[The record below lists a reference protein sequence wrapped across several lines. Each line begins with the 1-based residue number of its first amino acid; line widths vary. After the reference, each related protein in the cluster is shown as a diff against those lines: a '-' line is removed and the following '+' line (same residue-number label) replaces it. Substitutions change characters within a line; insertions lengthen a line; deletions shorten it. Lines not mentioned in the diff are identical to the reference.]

1 LWRGVALCVFAQSD
15 THGDQTLP
23 RLNDR
28 VRHGVLIPTK
38 MPNIENEK
46 IAVIGLGYVGLPV
59 ALSFGRKL
67 PTVGFD
73 IRQRRVDELKKGHD
87 ETLEV
92 TTEQLQAATK
102 LEMTADPAKLSDCT
116 FYIVAVPTPIDS
128 NNRPD
133 LGPMISASK
142 TIGPHLK
149 KGDIV
154 CYESTVYPGVTE
166 EVCGPILDN
175 LSGLKNGV
183 DYFLGYSPERIN
195 PGDKEHTFEKIMKVV
210 SGQTPDSLERVAKV
224 YASVV
229 TAGVHRAPSI
239 KVAEAAKVI
248 ENTQR
253 DLNIALMN
261 ELALIFDRMGIRTQD
276 VLDAAGTKWNF
287 LKFSPGLVGGHCI
300 GVDPYYL
307 TTKAQELGYLPEV
320 ILAGRRIN
328 NNVGPFIAQKTVK
341 MLVQHGETPL
351 KKAKVGILGLTFKE
365 NVPDLRNSKIP
376 DIVNELAQY
385 GIDAMVHDPMG
396 DPREAHEEYKIEITP
411 LEKFQQL
418 DALILAVAHKE
429 YISNPAGIY
438 ERVRDGGAVIDVKS
452 ALSPTTKP
460 PRGIRLW
467 SL

>member
-1 LWRGVALCVFAQSD
+1 
-15 THGDQTLP
+15 
-23 RLNDR
+23 
-28 VRHGVLIPTK
+28 
-38 MPNIENEK
+38 MPNLEQEK

-59 ALSFGRKL
+59 AISFGKKL
-67 PTVGFD
+67 PTIGFD
-73 IRQRRVDELKKGHD
+73 IRQRRIDELRKGHD

-92 TTEQLQAATK
+92 TSEQLASAKQ
-102 LEMTADPAKLSDCT
+102 LEMTADPVKLGDCT
-116 FYIVAVPTPIDS
+116 FYIVAVPTPIDH

-142 TIGPHLK
+142 TIAPHLK

-154 CYESTVYPGVTE
+154 VYESTVYPGVTE
-166 EVCGPILDN
+166 EVCGPILDQ
-175 LSGLKNGV
+175 LSGLKNGS

-210 SGQTPDSLERVAKV
+210 SGQTPEALERVAKV

-229 TAGVHRAPSI
+229 TAGVHRAQSI

-261 ELALIFDRMGIRTQD
+261 ELALIFDRMGIRTAD
-276 VLDAAGTKWNF
+276 VLEAAGTKWNF

-328 NNVGPFIAQKTVK
+328 NNVGPFLAQKCVK
-341 MLVQHGETPL
+341 MLTQSDLPL
-351 KKAKVGILGLTFKE
+351 KKAKVGIFGLTFKE

-376 DIVNELAQY
+376 DIVHELATF

-396 DPREAHEEYKIEITP
+396 DPHEAFDEYKIKITP

-418 DALILAVAHKE
+418 DAAILAVNHKD
-429 YISNPAGIY
+429 YGFGTPNSLF
-438 ERVRDGGAVIDVKS
+438 ERVRDGGVVIDVKS
-452 ALSPTTKP
+452 ALPSGTRP

>member
-1 LWRGVALCVFAQSD
+1 MRNLEQ
-15 THGDQTLP
+15 
-23 RLNDR
+23 
-28 VRHGVLIPTK
+28 
-38 MPNIENEK
+38 EK

-87 ETLEV
+87 ETMEV
-92 TTEQLQAATK
+92 TGDQLGAATK
-102 LEMTADPAKLSDCT
+102 LELTADPAKLADCT

-149 KGDIV
+149 QGDV
-154 CYESTVYPGVTE
+154 VVFESTVYPGVTE
-166 EVCGPILDN
+166 EVCGPILDEK
-175 LSGLKNGV
+175 SGLKNGV

-210 SGQTPDSLERVAKV
+210 SGQNEETLDRVARV
-224 YASVV
+224 YGSVV

-328 NNVGPFIAQKTVK
+328 NNVGPYIAQKCVK
-341 MLVQHGETPL
+341 MLTSHDVPL
-351 KKAKVGILGLTFKE
+351 RKAKVGILGLTFKE

-376 DIVNELAQY
+376 DIVAELAQY
-385 GIDAMVHDPMG
+385 GIDAMVHDPLG

-411 LEKFQQL
+411 LEKLTGL
-418 DALILAVAHKE
+418 DAVILAVAHDE
-429 YISNPAGIY
+429 YIKNLDGVFA
-438 ERVRDGGAVIDVKS
+438 RVRDGGVIIDVKS
-452 ALSPTTKP
+452 AIHAKP